1 MQLLIQ
7 LSPIFASMEID
18 GLDKFS
24 VFQAR
29 RLHLFIEST
38 SCMNVY
44 KPIEIFSQQ
53 TYNNVDDINY
63 AL

>member
-1 MQLLIQ
+1 
-7 LSPIFASMEID
+7 MEID